1 MASINNSIL
10 NSGTQGIYQ
19 DNKDYLTLIEHR
31 IFDRI
36 GQSRT
41 ETLEDSGEE
50 LGLLQEKSILNT
62 QSLGKI
68 SLTKE
73 EQEVSHV

>member
-10 NSGTQGIYQ
+10 NSETQGIYQ

-68 SLTKE
+68 SLTTE